1 GTVVSP
7 GEIVSILGTG
17 IGPEEPAARHLDPL
31 NPLKEAET
39 TLSDTRVLF
48 DGVAAPLTFVQATKV
63 NAVVPPTVVGKETTQ
78 VEIEYQG
85 QRSSPLALRVASSTP
100 GLFTFNST
108 GRDQGTILNQD
119 FSLNSSENPAD
130 RGSVVVLYAT
140 GVGQTGPA
148 EHGGTIDGVPPL
160 EPLMPVICK
169 IGGIDAEVL
178 SSRANPGGMLGVVQ
192 LTVRVPV
199 EIQSGSAVT
208 VVIKIGDAYS

>member
-1 GTVVSP
+1 SAIVTLMPRGSAKQPRVKTLGNAASLEGTVVSP

-85 QRSSPLALRVASSTP
+85 Q
-100 GLFTFNST
+100 
-108 GRDQGTILNQD
+108 
-119 FSLNSSENPAD
+119 
-130 RGSVVVLYAT
+130 
-140 GVGQTGPA
+140 
-148 EHGGTIDGVPPL
+148 
-160 EPLMPVICK
+160 
-169 IGGIDAEVL
+169 
-178 SSRANPGGMLGVVQ
+178 
-192 LTVRVPV
+192 
-199 EIQSGSAVT
+199 
-208 VVIKIGDAYS
+208 